1 MLRLSRRLIVMSTLL
16 LYCEMECLRR
26 GIIILTNVR
35 RPLHEYIGNV
45 IQFYAMER

>member
-1 MLRLSRRLIVMSTLL
+1 M
-16 LYCEMECLRR
+16 LYCEIEGLRR
-26 GIIILTNVR
+26 EIIILTNVR